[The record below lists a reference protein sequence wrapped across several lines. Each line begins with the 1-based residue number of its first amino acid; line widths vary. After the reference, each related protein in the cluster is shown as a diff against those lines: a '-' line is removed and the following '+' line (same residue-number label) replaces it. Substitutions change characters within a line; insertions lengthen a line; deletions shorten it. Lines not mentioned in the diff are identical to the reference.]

1 MKTLPTK
8 VLPFIWH
15 FLKKEKPALTAIIL
29 LPLVWACA
37 SAINPYILK
46 TIIDV
51 VVNFSGPPEEI
62 WTVAALP
69 VIIYLSFQTAVSIS
83 YRLKEWIWMKT
94 IPKTK
99 AKIRAS
105 IFAYVQNHSY
115 SYFQDHLSGTLSN
128 KVLDIV
134 RSFENILISFHS
146 IFLPCTISVLIS
158 AALLATVHIAFGLFV
173 LAWFFIY
180 LLITASLSKHCIHVS
195 DLHSE
200 SNSQLSGKIV
210 DAFKNISTIRYF
222 ARAQHESTYLD
233 RYQDIEVKRA
243 QALEKELFKIHV
255 FQSLAT
261 LVFSA
266 LSITSFVYA
275 WQKGWVTIGDFTF
288 ITTTTLSLTMITW
301 WVAEEFVTF
310 FKELGVSRQALTLI
324 ITPQE
329 ILDTPHAQ
337 KLHVKNAAISFKNVT
352 FFYPNKK
359 HIFKNK
365 SITIL
370 PKEKVG
376 LVGFSG
382 SGKTTFAHLILRFFD
397 IQGGEIL
404 IDGQNIT
411 GVTQE
416 SLRENIAMIPQD
428 TFLFH
433 RTLME
438 NIRYGREDATDEEV
452 IEASKK
458 AACHDFILEIKD
470 GYNAIA
476 GEGGLKLSG
485 GQRQRIAIARAILKK
500 APILILDEATSSLDT
515 STERKIQRSLE
526 ELMKDK
532 TTLVIAHRLS
542 TLSHLDRILVFKDG
556 VIVESGKH
564 YELLLKKGHYAHLWE
579 LQSNGL
585 LPEKEQPV

>member
-1 MKTLPTK
+1 MQPSLLKMS
-8 VLPFIWH
+8 PF
-15 FLKKEKPALTAIIL
+15 
-29 LPLVWACA
+29 
-37 SAINPYILK
+37 S
-46 TIIDV
+46 
-51 VVNFSGPPEEI
+51 
-62 WTVAALP
+62 
-69 VIIYLSFQTAVSIS
+69 
-83 YRLKEWIWMKT
+83 
-94 IPKTK
+94 
-99 AKIRAS
+99 
-105 IFAYVQNHSY
+105 
-115 SYFQDHLSGTLSN
+115 
-128 KVLDIV
+128 
-134 RSFENILISFHS
+134 
-146 IFLPCTISVLIS
+146 
-158 AALLATVHIAFGLFV
+158 
-173 LAWFFIY
+173 
-180 LLITASLSKHCIHVS
+180 
-195 DLHSE
+195 
-200 SNSQLSGKIV
+200 
-210 DAFKNISTIRYF
+210 
-222 ARAQHESTYLD
+222 
-233 RYQDIEVKRA
+233 
-243 QALEKELFKIHV
+243 
-255 FQSLAT
+255 
-261 LVFSA
+261 
-266 LSITSFVYA
+266 
-275 WQKGWVTIGDFTF
+275 
-288 ITTTTLSLTMITW
+288 
-301 WVAEEFVTF
+301 
-310 FKELGVSRQALTLI
+310 
-324 ITPQE
+324 
-329 ILDTPHAQ
+329 
-337 KLHVKNAAISFKNVT
+337 
-352 FFYPNKK
+352 
-359 HIFKNK
+359 FKNK